1 MLRKLTTALLL
12 SAAFTTPAFAQTLLI
27 KDANVA
33 MPSGLQ
39 TDTDLLIIDG
49 RINAIADNIVAPNG
63 AQIISADGQWV
74 TPGIIAPFSYLG
86 LVDISGEDVT
96 NDITAREALTS
107 VSERAAD
114 SFNPR
119 AVAIANTR
127 RHGITHALISPNAS
141 GDSIFAGT
149 GSIIDLSGNFDS
161 IKTEAAFVHV
171 VLGESGA
178 SRAGGSRAAAMTQ
191 IRSAI
196 SDAKAYK
203 TRYNSPSDGDA
214 LPRRDALALVPVV
227 NGDMPL
233 MVTVNRAMDI
243 LNVIKLKKQYGLDI
257 IILGAAEGWQV
268 ANQLAEANMK
278 VIIDPHDNLPSSFET
293 IESRLD
299 NVVLLDEAGVDY
311 AIANISSLGT
321 QKPSAI
327 TQHAGNAVGN
337 GLSWDKAFKAISQT
351 PADWFGL
358 DNSKLSVGGTANLV
372 VWDGDPL
379 LVTSAPTHMLLDG
392 TAQSLESRQ
401 TALRDRYFPLS
412 EDTRP
417 HKYR

>member
-1 MLRKLTTALLL
+1 MLRKFTTALLL
-12 SAAFTTPAFAQTLLI
+12 TAALTAPAFAQTMLI

-33 MPSGLQ
+33 MPSGVQ
-39 TDTDLLIIDG
+39 AGTDVLIVDG
-49 RINAIADNIVAPNG
+49 RIDNIATNITAPSG
-63 AQIISADGQWV
+63 ADIINADGQWV
-74 TPGIIAPFSYLG
+74 TAGIIAPFSYLG
-86 LVDISGEDVT
+86 LVDISGEDAT
-96 NDITAREALTS
+96 NDITAGDAPTS

-127 RHGITHALISPNAS
+127 RRGITHALISPNSS

-149 GSIIDLSGNFDS
+149 GSLIDLSGDFDS
-161 IKTEAAFVHV
+161 IKSEAAFVHV
-171 VLGESGA
+171 VLGETGA
-178 SRAGGSRAAAMTQ
+178 RRAGGSRAAAMTQ
-191 IRSAI
+191 LRSAI
-196 SDAKAYK
+196 SDAKAYR

-227 NGDMPL
+227 NGYMPL
-233 MVTVNRAMDI
+233 MVSANRAIDI
-243 LNVIKLKKQYGLDI
+243 LNVIKLKKQYDLDV

-268 ANQLAEANMK
+268 ADQLAAANMK
-278 VIIDPHDNLPSSFET
+278 VIIDPHDNLPGSFET

-299 NVVLLDEAGVDY
+299 NAVLLDEAGVDY
-311 AIANISSLGT
+311 AISNVSALGT
-321 QKPSAI
+321 QKPSTL

-337 GLSWDKAFKAISQT
+337 GLSWDKAFKAITKT
-351 PADWFGL
+351 PANWFGL
-358 DNSKLSVGGTANLV
+358 DNSQLSVGSTANLV

-379 LVTSAPTHMLLDG
+379 QVTSAPTHMWLDG
-392 TAQSLESRQ
+392 DIQSLESRQ

-412 EDTRP
+412 EDPRP